1 MHDDG
6 TPRCRED
13 ALFPGSFVDQLQFD
27 RARKR
32 LETSLF
38 LLKEQP
44 EALKAHIYR
53 TPQPIAL
60 RITDWQSTIDV
71 LEDVLNHLNE
81 PNPPRKL
88 RKGRRVLAVGR
99 TRWDNLSPPSAS

>member
-1 MHDDG
+1 MHG
-6 TPRCRED
+6 EEAPRCEED
-13 ALFPGSFVDQLQFD
+13 ALFPGSFVDQLQFN

-38 LLKEQP
+38 VFKEQP
-44 EALKAHIYR
+44 AALKAHTYR

-60 RITDWQSTIDV
+60 RITDWQSTIDAI
-71 LEDVLNHLNE
+71 EGVLNHVNE

-88 RKGRRVLAVGR
+88 RKGRRVLAVGQA
-99 TRWDNLSPPSAS
+99 RWDNLSPPSAS